1 MTNDTAKAKGPAQE
15 QNKKGQGQ
23 YHKWQRRGQSDAGK
37 KKDPEAIPVLK
48 YGPSNNYTV
57 FKEALANVA
66 LKEYGALGKLIK
78 QGDEYTEPTEPDVD
92 DYELDNDDFGINK
105 ARYIEDLKDYRKEIN
120 ELKRDRPKLY
130 GLITQYLSDE
140 SLDEIKRQEA
150 WEKVDEEADPVGLWK
165 LVEETHRVNT
175 ISKVATV
182 TKLAARTTYKN
193 RRQGGFESIIAYKER
208 FNAARWIY
216 QATRRPKYNVPFG
229 QSVA

>member
-78 QGDEYTEPTEPDVD
+78 QGEEYREPKEPDVD
-92 DYELDNDDFGINK
+92 EYDLDDDQYGINK

-120 ELKRDRPKLY
+120 EYKRDRPKLY
-130 GLITQYLSDE
+130 GLIIQYLSEE
-140 SLDEIKRQEA
+140 SLDEVKRQDNWEA
-150 WEKVDEEADPVGLWK
+150 IDENAD
-165 LVEETHRVNT
+165 
-175 ISKVATV
+175 
-182 TKLAARTTYKN
+182 
-193 RRQGGFESIIAYKER
+193 
-208 FNAARWIY
+208 
-216 QATRRPKYNVPFG
+216 PFG

>member
-78 QGDEYTEPTEPDVD
+78 QGEEYREPKEPDVD
-92 DYELDNDDFGINK
+92 EYDLDDDQYGINK

-120 ELKRDRPKLY
+120 EYKRDRPKLY
-130 GLITQYLSDE
+130 GLIIQYLSEE
-140 SLDEIKRQEA
+140 SLDEVKRQDNWEA
-150 WEKVDEEADPVGLWK
+150 IDENADPVGLWK
-165 LVEETHRVNT
+165 LVETTHKVNT

-193 RRQGGFESIIAYKER
+193 MRQGGFERIIAYKER